1 MGGRNEMGI
10 KEMEKQTGISSQ
22 NIRYYEKQGLLS
34 PKRNPENGYRIYGE
48 EEAEQL
54 KRIKL
59 FRKLDMPIEDI
70 RRMLSGE
77 QSLQEALTA
86 QKKRQ
91 EKEKKHLEAVLKFY
105 GRIRETELDELQ
117 FAPHG
122 GHWCVCQRPPGGAQR
137 PPSLRYFDR
146 LNNNNVM
153 LRCPLHNSVG

>member
-70 RRMLSGE
+70 RRMLSRE

-91 EKEKKHLEAVLKFY
+91 EKEKKPYPNRRSHRPYPE
-105 GRIRETELDELQ
+105 RT
-117 FAPHG
+117 AP
-122 GHWCVCQRPPGGAQR
+122 A
-137 PPSLRYFDR
+137 S
-146 LNNNNVM
+146 
-153 LRCPLHNSVG
+153 NSP